1 MKPETWN
8 EEESSLCSNFQLDLS
23 CLVDAELDGGAAG
36 RALVHLEACE
46 CCRKFFEDTR
56 TQVKLHRDVADPDR
70 LFARIAMLTGAQ
82 MRDEAE
88 SIDLVHRL
96 ATVFYQ
102 LGKAYVIAAI
112 DPGYREKLFE
122 AAVPVETTQSRG
134 RGFVDGVLLNGK
146 ERAGGLDWQRARSM
160 LNGRLERIESPLE
173 KGRRLLEEA
182 VASDPSHEEAQL
194 YLAFLHGH
202 EGRRVTAA
210 EAYRQIF
217 NTAVNEVNRGH
228 AAIQLGRLHSA
239 EKNYR
244 KAIAC
249 WRWVTI
255 SGLADLDSG
264 FFVAR
269 FNLGMVYALQGNPSR
284 SLAYFRELLDR
295 HPDRAA
301 EVADLFMR
309 SPKLRSA
316 IDSHAGFAEALLK
329 TCPELFTPT
338 VPGSDTDAYAEG
350 QEDNRS

>member
-1 MKPETWN
+1 MNAETWS
-8 EEESSLCSNFQLDLS
+8 EDASSLCSNFQLDLS
-23 CLVDAELDGGAAG
+23 CLVDAELDEGAAG
-36 RALVHLEACE
+36 RALMHLEACE
-46 CCRKFFEDTR
+46 CCRTFFEDTR
-56 TQVKLHRDVADPDR
+56 TQVKLHRDMADPDR

-112 DPGYREKLFE
+112 DPGYRERLFE
-122 AAVPVETTQSRG
+122 AAVPVETAQSRG

-160 LNGRLERIESPLE
+160 LNGRLERIESPIE

-217 NTAVNEVNRGH
+217 NSAVDEINRGH

-239 EKNYR
+239 EQNYK

-255 SGLADLDSG
+255 SGLADLDSR

-269 FNLGMVYALQGNPSR
+269 FNLGMVYALQGNQRR

-295 HPDRAA
+295 NPERAG
-301 EVADLFMR
+301 EVADLFAR
-309 SPKLRSA
+309 SPKLRTA
-316 IDSHAGFAEALLK
+316 IDSRVGFAEELMK

-338 VPGSDTDAYAEG
+338 VPGCETDTCPEG
-350 QEDNRS
+350 PEDDRS